1 MSEIKVAAQNALK
14 PREIAEFVRR
24 AGAELFAGNAL
35 MIMPMSSR
43 LISPTALTGNWTLVY
58 VGNFAGSLLPAIA
71 VALRGVLE
79 KSILQ
84 E

>member
-1 MSEIKVAAQNALK
+1 MSELKVAALNALK
-14 PREIAEFVRR
+14 PGGIAELVRQ
-24 AGAELFAGNAL
+24 AGAELSTGNVL

-43 LISPTALTGNWTLVY
+43 LISPTALTGYWTLVY
-58 VGNFAGSLLPAIA
+58 VGNFAGSVLLAIS
-71 VALRGVLE
+71 VALSGVLE